1 MTVAQPL
8 IELDASYARAVPRLS
23 VPWTAAPAPAPEL
36 LLLNTELADEL
47 GLDAA
52 ALRAP
57 AGVAL
62 LTGHELPEGVATAAQ
77 AYAGHQFGFY
87 QPRLGDGR
95 ALLLGEVVDRAGHR
109 RDLHLK
115 GSGRTPF
122 ARGGDG
128 RAAAADGRLIV
139 ANHVSWLD
147 IFAINAA
154 APSAFVAKAEIRR
167 WPLVGLLVAAAGTVF
182 IERSRRHAVHQ
193 AIERL
198 RERMHNGWPAAVFP
212 EATTSDGRCLL
223 PFYANLIEV
232 ACDDGVDVL
241 VVGLRYRGPD
251 DQWPEALTY
260 VGDTTFMASLWRVL
274 GARGVRVDV
283 VLIETMTSA
292 GRTRHELAARAR
304 VALSCRLAL
313 PLADS

>member
-1 MTVAQPL
+1 M
-8 IELDASYARAVPRLS
+8 PRLWRLPTL
-23 VPWTAAPAPAPEL
+23 VIL
-36 LLLNTELADEL
+36 LLA
-47 GLDAA
+47 GLVVEALLFPFA
-52 ALRAP
+52 SPALRRRVIRIWSRALVS
-57 AGVAL
+57 ACGVAIDCD
-62 LTGHELPEGVATAAQ
+62 P
-77 AYAGHQFGFY
+77 
-87 QPRLGDGR
+87 
-95 ALLLGEVVDRAGHR
+95 AL
-109 RDLHLK
+109 
-115 GSGRTPF
+115 
-122 ARGGDG
+122 
-128 RAAAADGRLIV
+128 AAAADGRLIV

-182 IERSRRHAVHQ
+182 IERSRRHAVRQ

-313 PLADS
+313 PLADSSPGTIPPSRA